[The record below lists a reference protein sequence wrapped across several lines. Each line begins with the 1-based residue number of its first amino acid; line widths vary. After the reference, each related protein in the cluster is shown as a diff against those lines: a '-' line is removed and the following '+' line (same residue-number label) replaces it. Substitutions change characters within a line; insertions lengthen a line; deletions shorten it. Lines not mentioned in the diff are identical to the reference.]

1 MKKPPS
7 LSSSRPQ
14 LFSFLR
20 QPDVFHGVLVSKLVF
35 SSLLCLFDFV
45 FVFKTGR
52 LVAHSSV
59 FVRKEWYGWSNP
71 QVKESLP
78 RYDLEILRI
87 PLFLSSIYPSS
98 MNRSVAEVE
107 RIGTSNQGQQVNAGP
122 IETQEGNGKKGRE
135 KQRRMKENNTGVI
148 RSHLPQSCPPS
159 SLPLL
164 SIVSSLTH

>member
-107 RIGTSNQGQQVNAGP
+107 RIGTSNQGQQVNAGVGAGSG
-122 IETQEGNGKKGRE
+122 EQAEEGCLRS
-135 KQRRMKENNTGVI
+135 ENERG
-148 RSHLPQSCPPS
+148 
-159 SLPLL
+159 
-164 SIVSSLTH
+164 